1 MGIIEKEL
9 SNFNI
14 EDLEGQIE
22 LNRGEILHVH
32 IGNFRLDLTIKE
44 FKEFAEVI
52 EKSSESLSDIKNE
65 T

>member
-9 SNFNI
+9 SKFNI
-14 EDLEGQIE
+14 ENLEGQIE
-22 LNRGEILHVH
+22 LNRGEIIHVH
-32 IGNFRLDLTIKE
+32 IGKFRLDLTIKE
-44 FKEFAEVI
+44 FKKFAEVI